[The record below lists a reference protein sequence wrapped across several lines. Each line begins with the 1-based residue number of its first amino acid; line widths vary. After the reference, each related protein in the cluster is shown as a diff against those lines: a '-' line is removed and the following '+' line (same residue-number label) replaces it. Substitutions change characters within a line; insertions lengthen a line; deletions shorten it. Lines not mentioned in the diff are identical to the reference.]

1 MKKINFAISIGS
13 NVTSIY
19 KAGVGV
25 VLSDRSL
32 VVTGLKGKREVAL
45 YVGHDALTSGV
56 DYRKIIEKGHID
68 FSLAYLMLEKYLEK
82 VEIGKKD
89 GVLFLVPLE
98 DMNLSN
104 EYKNLAYSL
113 GINNVEVL
121 PSILATAYGF
131 EVENFRK
138 SFLLVDIGV
147 NTEIAVI
154 NNARIVAGAT
164 VYNGG
169 TNIDERIIDYIYKE
183 KGIELSGELAE
194 KIKNEIATLL
204 PNDHR
209 NISVNGFIKDTTEY
223 ANVNVSSEE
232 IFGIIVE
239 EYNAISSAIVQI
251 LSSCSTEV
259 NQDIKKH
266 GIYLCGASSKIA
278 GIEKFFKAKLDLNTF
293 RYRPE
298 SVTMVG
304 AGQILDDPNELYRVS
319 LENAIQQ

>member
-1 MKKINFAISIGS
+1 MKRINFAISIGS
-13 NVTSIY
+13 NITSIY

-45 YVGHDALTSGV
+45 YVGDEALTSGV
-56 DYRKIIEKGHID
+56 DYRRIIENGHID

-82 VEIGKKD
+82 VEINKKD

-113 GINNVEVL
+113 GVNNVEVL

-131 EVENFRK
+131 EIENFRK

-154 NNARIVAGAT
+154 NNARIIAGAT

-169 TNIDERIIDYIYKE
+169 TNIDNRIIEYIYKE
-183 KGIELSGELAE
+183 KGIELSSELAE
-194 KIKNEIATLL
+194 KIKNELATLL

-209 NISVNGFIKDTTEY
+209 NITVNGFIKDTTEY
-223 ANVNVSSEE
+223 ATVNVTSEE
-232 IFGIIVE
+232 IFGIFVE
-239 EYNAISSAIVQI
+239 EYNAISSAILQI
-251 LSSCSTEV
+251 ISTCSTEV

-304 AGQILDDPNELYRVS
+304 AGQILDDPNELMRVS
-319 LENAIQQ
+319 LENAIQ

>member
-1 MKKINFAISIGS
+1 MKKVNFAISIGS

-25 VLSDRSL
+25 VLSDRSV

-45 YVGHDALTSGV
+45 YVGNDALTSGV
-56 DYRKIIEKGHID
+56 DYRRVIEDGHMD

-82 VEIGKKD
+82 VEINKKD

-113 GINNVEVL
+113 GVNNVEVL

-131 EVENFRK
+131 EIENFRK

-169 TNIDERIIDYIYKE
+169 TNIDNRIMDYIYQE
-183 KGIELSGELAE
+183 KGIEISSELAE

-209 NISVNGFIKDTTEY
+209 NITVNGFIKDTTEY
-223 ANVNVSSEE
+223 ATVNVTSEE

-239 EYNAISSAIVQI
+239 EYNAISSAILQI
-251 LSSCSTEV
+251 ISTCSTEV

-266 GIYLCGASSKIA
+266 GVYLCGASSKIV

-298 SVTMVG
+298 SVTMIG
-304 AGQILDDPNELYRVS
+304 AGQILDDPNELTRVC
-319 LENAIQQ
+319 LENAIQ